1 VVTESFL
8 PEVNGVTN
16 TVLRVLEH
24 LQRHGHQAL
33 VLASGRGGPT
43 DYAGAPVVRA
53 LSVPVPRYRSLSIG
67 LPSPR
72 LEVALRLFQPEVVHL
87 ASPFALGAH
96 GVTVAQRLALP
107 AVAVYQTDVA
117 AFLARYGLRLAEPA
131 TWRWLQRIH
140 RRAALTLAPSSHTV
154 GVLASHGISEVAVWR
169 RGVDAERFDPRHRSL
184 ALRRRLAPGGELLVG
199 YVGRLAAE
207 KRVGLLAVLE
217 GLPGCRVVVVG
228 DGPLRRHLQRRL
240 PGVAFLGFR
249 SGPELSEAFASLDLF
264 VHTGAD
270 ETFCQAAQEAL
281 ASGVPV
287 VAPAAGG
294 LPDLVRHGGNGY
306 LWRADDPRELRAAVA
321 ALIESPEERAA
332 MAARAR
338 ASVADRTWQALG
350 DELLGHYRAV
360 LAGRRA
366 VGAAA

>member
-72 LEVALRLFQPEVVHL
+72 LEAALRLFQPEVVHL

-117 AFLARYGLRLAEPA
+117 AFLARYGLRLA
-131 TWRWLQRIH
+131 
-140 RRAALTLAPSSHTV
+140 
-154 GVLASHGISEVAVWR
+154 
-169 RGVDAERFDPRHRSL
+169 
-184 ALRRRLAPGGELLVG
+184 
-199 YVGRLAAE
+199 
-207 KRVGLLAVLE
+207 
-217 GLPGCRVVVVG
+217 
-228 DGPLRRHLQRRL
+228 
-240 PGVAFLGFR
+240 
-249 SGPELSEAFASLDLF
+249 
-264 VHTGAD
+264 
-270 ETFCQAAQEAL
+270 
-281 ASGVPV
+281 
-287 VAPAAGG
+287 
-294 LPDLVRHGGNGY
+294 
-306 LWRADDPRELRAAVA
+306 
-321 ALIESPEERAA
+321 
-332 MAARAR
+332 ARAR
-338 ASVADRTWQALG
+338 ASVADRTWQAVG

>member
-33 VLASGRGGPT
+33 VLASGRGGPA

-72 LEVALRLFQPEVVHL
+72 LEAALRLFRPEVVHL

-96 GVTVAQRLALP
+96 GVTVARLALP

-117 AFLARYGLRLAEPA
+117 ACLARYGLRLAEPA

-140 RRAALTLAPSSHTV
+140 RRSALTLAPSSHTV
-154 GVLASHGISEVAVWR
+154 RVLASHGIGEVAVWR
-169 RGVDAERFDPRHRSL
+169 RGVDAERFDPRHRSQ

-207 KRVGLLAVLE
+207 KRVGLLSVL
-217 GLPGCRVVVVG
+217 
-228 DGPLRRHLQRRL
+228 Q
-240 PGVAFLGFR
+240 
-249 SGPELSEAFASLDLF
+249 DL
-264 VHTGAD
+264 
-270 ETFCQAAQEAL
+270 L
-281 ASGVPV
+281 
-287 VAPAAGG
+287 GG
-294 LPDLVRHGGNGY
+294 LPDR
-306 LWRADDPRELRAAVA
+306 
-321 ALIESPEERAA
+321 
-332 MAARAR
+332 
-338 ASVADRTWQALG
+338 
-350 DELLGHYRAV
+350 
-360 LAGRRA
+360 AGRR
-366 VGAAA
+366 

>member
-1 VVTESFL
+1 
-8 PEVNGVTN
+8 
-16 TVLRVLEH
+16 
-24 LQRHGHQAL
+24 
-33 VLASGRGGPT
+33 
-43 DYAGAPVVRA
+43 
-53 LSVPVPRYRSLSIG
+53 
-67 LPSPR
+67 
-72 LEVALRLFQPEVVHL
+72 
-87 ASPFALGAH
+87 
-96 GVTVAQRLALP
+96 
-107 AVAVYQTDVA
+107 
-117 AFLARYGLRLAEPA
+117 
-131 TWRWLQRIH
+131 
-140 RRAALTLAPSSHTV
+140 
-154 GVLASHGISEVAVWR
+154 
-169 RGVDAERFDPRHRSL
+169 VDAERFDPRHRSL

-294 LPDLVRHGGNGY
+294 LPDLVCHGGNGY

-338 ASVADRTWQALG
+338 ASVADRTWQAVG

>member
-1 VVTESFL
+1 MVTESFL

-72 LEVALRLFQPEVVHL
+72 LEAALRLFQPEVVHL

-131 TWRWLQRIH
+131 TWRWLRRIH

-228 DGPLRRHLQRRL
+228 DGPLRPRL
-240 PGVAFLGFR
+240 
-249 SGPELSEAFASLDLF
+249 S
-264 VHTGAD
+264 
-270 ETFCQAAQEAL
+270 AL
-281 ASGVPV
+281 
-287 VAPAAGG
+287 AGG
-294 LPDLVRHGGNGY
+294 LPVEFLGF
-306 LWRADDPRELRAAVA
+306 
-321 ALIESPEERAA
+321 
-332 MAARAR
+332 
-338 ASVADRTWQALG
+338 VADRRKLAALLATA
-350 DELLGHYRAV
+350 DVV
-360 LAGRRA
+360 LAPGPVETFGLTAFEWRA
-366 VGAAA
+366 TRFPWSATVAGMLGVHRLEGSVEGAG